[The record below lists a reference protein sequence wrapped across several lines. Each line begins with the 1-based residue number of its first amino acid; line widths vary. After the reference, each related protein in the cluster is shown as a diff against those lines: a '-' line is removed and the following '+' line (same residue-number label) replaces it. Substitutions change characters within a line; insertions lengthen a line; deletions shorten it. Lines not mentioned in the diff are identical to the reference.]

1 MRLWEFTG
9 AAADVW
15 RQNQRTTDAL
25 RKLRAKQQDAA
36 DAKAAAKSLAAG
48 PERNRRVRAADRKDA
63 NAKRVFANTQ
73 RAARDAI
80 AKTLSH
86 DR

>member
-9 AAADVW
+9 AADVW
-15 RQNQRTTDAL
+15 RQSQRTTDAL
-25 RKLRAKQQDAA
+25 RRLRAKQQDAA

-48 PERNRRVRAADRKDA
+48 AERDRRMRAADRKEA

-80 AKTLSH
+80 GKSLS
-86 DR
+86 RGR